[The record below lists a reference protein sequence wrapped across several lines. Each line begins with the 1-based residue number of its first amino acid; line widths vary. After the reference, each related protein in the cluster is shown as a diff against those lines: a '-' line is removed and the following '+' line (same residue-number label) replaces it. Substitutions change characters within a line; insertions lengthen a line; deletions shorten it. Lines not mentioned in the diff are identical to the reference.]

1 MPWKIND
8 RVLERKNRRK
18 TKGKREKQ
26 EVTEERQS
34 GRSKKKRMSLS
45 GRLFLEVGRER
56 ASRSRLVEQD
66 VCL

>member
-1 MPWKIND
+1 MPRKIND
-8 RVLERKNRRK
+8 GVPGRGGKK
-18 TKGKREKQ
+18 GGKRNEKKQ
-26 EVTEERQS
+26 GVNGRRRQS

-56 ASRSRLVEQD
+56 ASRLVERD